1 MNTNRLKAKDLITI
15 AIFSV
20 VFIVVYMVCAIPT
33 GLFVP
38 LYPFCVGIAM
48 IPCGIVW
55 AYLRIKVQKPL
66 AILIQGV
73 LFAVMVF
80 IMGSGW
86 FVSVGILVGAILA
99 EVFAWAGKYKSFKG
113 NVAGYAAFAICL
125 NLGIFAIILFAR
137 DYYYDFCIESGMT
150 AEYMEA
156 LLSFVSGPLLLLTC
170 ALSLVGA
177 VIGMLLG
184 RVFLKKHFVKAGI
197 V

>member
-1 MNTNRLKAKDLITI
+1 MTSNKLKAKDLITI

-20 VFIVVYMVCAIPT
+20 VFIAVYMLCALPT
-33 GLFVP
+33 GLIVQ
-38 LYPFCVGIAM
+38 LYPFCAGIAM
-48 IPCGIVW
+48 VPCGIVW
-55 AYLRIKVQKPL
+55 AYLRAKAPKPL

-73 LFAVMVF
+73 IFAILVF

-86 FVSVGILVGAILA
+86 FVSVGVLVGAIFA
-99 EVFAWAGKYKSFKG
+99 EAFARIGKYKSFRW
-113 NVAGYAAFAICL
+113 NTAGYGAFAVCF
-125 NLGIFAIILFAR
+125 NLGMFAIILFAR

-150 AEYMEA
+150 VEYMEE
-156 LLSFVSGPLLLLTC
+156 LLSFINGPLL
-170 ALSLVGA
+170 ALSSALSAVGA